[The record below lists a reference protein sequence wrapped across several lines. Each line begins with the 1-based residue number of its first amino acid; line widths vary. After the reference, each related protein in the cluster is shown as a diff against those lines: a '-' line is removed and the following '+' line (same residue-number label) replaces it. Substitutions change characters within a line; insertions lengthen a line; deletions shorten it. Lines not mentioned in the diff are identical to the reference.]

1 MRGFES
7 VGPDRPTRRAER
19 GEEILGRN
27 DPTDRPSTARSTVI
41 FESER
46 PDRPTHFRQARLQR
60 LGRSRSSPPP
70 LTQSNNKR
78 ILAKIPHGW
87 TPSPE
92 RSWRCVLCAPE
103 NGARSKSRNGNDA
116 RRGHPNAQ
124 HIATIQTCKLCRYE
138 KNLRSVTNS
147 HVGGVNL
154 RGQFGRRRETALDVL
169 LPEAPPACCH
179 WQHNKSVPLRH
190 APLSPFSV
198 PTARSTENFDGRNDP
213 TDRPSTACSV
223 TIY

>member
-1 MRGFES
+1 MDLPRLQSHKHKAVRSRNSNLRPRPTYPGVAILRGFES

-169 LPEAPPACCH
+169 
-179 WQHNKSVPLRH
+179 HNE
-190 APLSPFSV
+190 
-198 PTARSTENFDGRNDP
+198 RS
-213 TDRPSTACSV
+213 
-223 TIY
+223 